1 MADPLIF
8 VRGVHFAATLV
19 ACGTVGFVRLV
30 AEPTKPPSDFRLLRD
45 RLTILTWLALAVVVL
60 SGAAWMALLAADIVG
75 APLVDVCLHGR
86 AWPVLF
92 ETRFGPVWCA
102 RLGLAIAL
110 ALLLLRPA
118 LRVSQLAA
126 AALLLA
132 LPAVVGHAGATPG
145 LAGDVHLLSDTL
157 HLLAA
162 GAWLG
167 GLPAFVW
174 LLWQARREAKPTW
187 GTFAIRATR
196 RFSIVS
202 TLSVG
207 VLLASGLVNS
217 WNLLSGPRDLVSTDY
232 GRLIA
237 LKVGLFAAM
246 LAIAAVNKFYL
257 TPRLPERTAM
267 RALQRNSLAEI
278 SLGLCVL
285 SFVGILGTLSP
296 TAHTHAA
303 PEGSPPDV
311 AFVHIH
317 APEAMTDVTIAP
329 GRPGSVKATIR
340 VMRVDLTLFPVKDV
354 RLRLEPPAAISPA
367 IERDAAELADGTW
380 QVSGI
385 TIPEPGI
392 WTVKVTFTPQPGETI
407 VLDAPIVIE
416 R

>member
-1 MADPLIF
+1 MADPLVF

-92 ETRFGPVWCA
+92 ETRFGLVWCA

-285 SFVGILGTLSP
+285 SLVGILGTLS
-296 TAHTHAA
+296 
-303 PEGSPPDV
+303 
-311 AFVHIH
+311 
-317 APEAMTDVTIAP
+317 IAP
-329 GRPGSVKATIR
+329 GRSGSVQATIR
-340 VMRVDLTLFPVKDV
+340 VMREDLTLFPVKDV

-392 WTVKVTFTPQPGETI
+392 WTVKVIFTPQPGETI

>member
-1 MADPLIF
+1 MADPLVFI
-8 VRGVHFAATLV
+8 RGVHFAATLV

-110 ALLLLRPA
+110 ALLLLRPG

-202 TLSVG
+202 TLSVLRTWAEEAFNQQFHRIEAILFRARISRG
-207 VLLASGLVNS
+207 IVFALHQFPFLVEIIDLL
-217 WNLLSGPRDLVSTDY
+217 
-232 GRLIA
+232 
-237 LKVGLFAAM
+237 
-246 LAIAAVNKFYL
+246 
-257 TPRLPERTAM
+257 
-267 RALQRNSLAEI
+267 
-278 SLGLCVL
+278 
-285 SFVGILGTLSP
+285 
-296 TAHTHAA
+296 
-303 PEGSPPDV
+303 
-311 AFVHIH
+311 
-317 APEAMTDVTIAP
+317 
-329 GRPGSVKATIR
+329 
-340 VMRVDLTLFPVKDV
+340 
-354 RLRLEPPAAISPA
+354 
-367 IERDAAELADGTW
+367 
-380 QVSGI
+380 
-385 TIPEPGI
+385 
-392 WTVKVTFTPQPGETI
+392 
-407 VLDAPIVIE
+407 APIVTEILNPPEIGGLHHRIHVLHDPGFIRHIDRLTKRGQTGRHE
-416 R
+416 RKQRDECEGDNPDGHRHFDKAKAGRTRPEGRRRGGRFVHTT

>member
-167 GLPAFVW
+167 
-174 LLWQARREAKPTW
+174 
-187 GTFAIRATR
+187 
-196 RFSIVS
+196 
-202 TLSVG
+202 
-207 VLLASGLVNS
+207 
-217 WNLLSGPRDLVSTDY
+217 
-232 GRLIA
+232 
-237 LKVGLFAAM
+237 
-246 LAIAAVNKFYL
+246 
-257 TPRLPERTAM
+257 
-267 RALQRNSLAEI
+267 
-278 SLGLCVL
+278 
-285 SFVGILGTLSP
+285 
-296 TAHTHAA
+296 
-303 PEGSPPDV
+303 
-311 AFVHIH
+311 
-317 APEAMTDVTIAP
+317 
-329 GRPGSVKATIR
+329 
-340 VMRVDLTLFPVKDV
+340 
-354 RLRLEPPAAISPA
+354 
-367 IERDAAELADGTW
+367 
-380 QVSGI
+380 
-385 TIPEPGI
+385 
-392 WTVKVTFTPQPGETI
+392 
-407 VLDAPIVIE
+407 
-416 R
+416 